1 MRTESGRR
9 RVARLLAIP
18 LLLLPFIAVPLFIG
32 EVALR
37 VLAPR
42 LFPHGQRC
50 VAFDRAVHHR
60 YEPGCIST
68 GGGPVEYRF
77 NEHGLRDRPSH
88 TFTSPSGVIAM
99 LGDSV
104 AKGLWLEA
112 SRTVPSALERRLGR
126 PVLNGAVR
134 FSSPTTQSLHY
145 LRDIEPHYPVR
156 GVVWLLNGSDP
167 TDERFYRSRALDR
180 DAAGVPTS
188 FRHLEGD
195 PFLEQPGWLP
205 WLHSR
210 SKMVALLVRVR
221 TFLWLRRSIRDYPAS
236 PEALCG
242 GVRRL
247 ALRLKEKGVPLLAV
261 LTPHYPIGLAGNW
274 VGERSDPAEL
284 AAMGACAREAGAELL
299 DLSGEPLERAWFLED
314 LIHYSPEGA
323 EWLAGR
329 IAGTAEKLFPSAAAD
344 PPKKAGKRKSR
355 APGSGPES

>member
-9 RVARLLAIP
+9 RVARLAAVP
-18 LLLLPFIAVPLFIG
+18 LLLLPFIILPLFIG
-32 EVALR
+32 EIALR
-37 VLAPR
+37 ILAPR

-50 VAFDRAVHHR
+50 VVFDSAVHHR
-60 YEPGCIST
+60 YKPGCFSS
-68 GGGPVEYRF
+68 GGQVEYRF
-77 NEHGLRDRPSH
+77 NEHGLRDRPSS
-88 TFTSPSGVIAM
+88 TFTAPTGVIAV

-112 SRTVPSALERRLGR
+112 SRTVPSALERRLAR

-167 TDERFYRSRALDR
+167 TDERFYRSRAKDR
-180 DAAGVPTS
+180 DAAGVPTTFS
-188 FRHLEGD
+188 HFEGD
-195 PFLEQPGWLP
+195 PFLEQGGWLP

-221 TFLWLRRSIRDYPAS
+221 TFFWLRRSIRDYPAS
-236 PEALCG
+236 PETLCG

-247 ALRLKEKGVPLLAV
+247 ALSLKEKGIPLLAV

-284 AAMGACAREAGAELL
+284 TAMGACAREAGAELL

-329 IAGTAEKLFPSAAAD
+329 ISGPAAKLFSPAAA

-355 APGSGPES
+355 ARGSGQGS